1 MTTEKTRNLWGQ
13 DFRIV
18 QEGLAETDVVIFV
31 ERLMRRHRERLKQL
45 DHVTSLHELAKKT
58 VQDAESLSSNIV
70 AGARRES
77 ETELA
82 KAIAEANGKAQETIE
97 EANLAARE
105 LAEATRA
112 SVAIIE
118 ANSRLAILKRIST
131 IESSLQELKESA
143 VEELSTRMS
152 SHYVG
157 KHLYQSVRFLSIFE
171 NFIGSVEN
179 QPPRDS
185 SC

>member
-1 MTTEKTRNLWGQ
+1 MTTDKVRNLWGQ

-70 AGARRES
+70 AEARRES

-82 KAIAEANGKAQETIE
+82 RAIAEAKGKAQETIE
-97 EANLAARE
+97 EANLASRE
-105 LAEATRA
+105 LAEAARA
-112 SVAIIE
+112 SVAAME
-118 ANSRLAILKRIST
+118 ADSRLAVLERVLKMDSA
-131 IESSLQELKESA
+131 LQELKESA
-143 VEELSTRMS
+143 IEELSTRMS
-152 SHYVG
+152 SHYLA
-157 KHLYQSVRFLSIFE
+157 KHLYQSVRFLSLFE
-171 NFIGSVEN
+171 SFIREVEYKLS
-179 QPPRDS
+179 QDRS
-185 SC
+185 